1 MSIEFEDQLVE
12 LTEWKNRHYFG
23 KYRGLVESVG
33 ESDQLGFIS
42 VKVPE
47 VFGDELVLERARPCS
62 PFAGDKHGFIALPE
76 PGDGV
81 WVEFEAGNPS
91 LPIWTGFWWAD
102 GEIPEIDGPL
112 VRAFITT
119 KGHKLILDD
128 DGNKVQAVHAD
139 GAEMTMT
146 DSDITIKIG
155 DSSIKM
161 TSRRYHGAGGRFRYL
176 AADQNHVERH
186 YRPGEYGRSGQAH
199 LGRCG
204 HRQRG
209 DENRGLKLCR
219 DTF

>member
-23 KYRGLVESVG
+23 KYRGLVVAVG

-128 DGNKVQAVHAD
+128 DGNKVQAIHAD

-161 TSRRYHGAGGRFRYL
+161 TSDDITVQVGASAASPQIKITSSDITVQASTVGAVKLTSGGVDIGNG
-176 AADQNHVERH
+176 AMKIGA
-186 YRPGEYGRSGQAH
+186 
-199 LGRCG
+199 
-204 HRQRG
+204 
-209 DENRGLKLCR
+209 
-219 DTF
+219 